1 MKARINRRRFIKAA
15 GLGAT
20 VLTMSGGLKARGFW
34 DGRPERIHPQA
45 SAFPKGRLSAEAA
58 ALASSNKP
66 NIILIMA
73 DDLGYECLGCY
84 GSKSYKTPV
93 LDQLAAT
100 GMHFEHCYSQPLCT
114 PSRVKIMTGQYNC
127 RNYVNFGVLDP
138 KQKTFGHLLQSC
150 GYATCVVG
158 KWQLY
163 GSVNQSAKV
172 RGTGSLPGRAGFEEH
187 CLWQIKD
194 RGSRYK
200 DPVMVQNGKIPD
212 GLEGKYGPDVSCDY
226 ALDFIERHKAG
237 PFLLYFP
244 MALVHSPFVPTP
256 DSEDWDKPK
265 HKNNTKYFADM
276 VTYMDKI
283 VGRIVSKLDELG
295 LREDTLVLFTG
306 DNGTHK
312 SIKSKMPNGIIRG
325 AKGQTTDAGTRVP
338 LIANQPGVIP
348 AGKVCGDLVDF
359 SDFVPTF
366 AEAAGAE
373 IPGDMPIDGRSFLPQ
388 LHGEKGNPREWI
400 FCHYDPRWG
409 NRKRRR
415 FVRDKRWKLYDNGDL
430 YDVPADTLEQNPN
443 PPGRQAVEARKRLQA
458 VLDSI
463 K

>member
-1 MKARINRRRFIKAA
+1 MKASINRRQFIKVA

-20 VLTMSGGLKARGFW
+20 VLAMGGSLKARGFG
-34 DGRPERIHPQA
+34 DGRAQ
-45 SAFPKGRLSAEAA
+45 K
-58 ALASSNKP
+58 KP

-73 DDLGYECLGCY
+73 DDIGYECFGCY
-84 GSKSYKTPV
+84 GSQSYKTPV
-93 LDQLAAT
+93 LDELAAT

-114 PSRVKIMTGQYNC
+114 PSRVKIMTGQYNF

-138 KQKTFGHLLQSC
+138 KQKTFAHLLKNC

-163 GSVNQSAKV
+163 GSVNQSAEI
-172 RGTGSLPGRAGFEEH
+172 RGTGSLPGQAGFDEH
-187 CLWQIKD
+187 CLWQIKE

-200 DPVMVQNGKIPD
+200 DPVMVENGKILND
-212 GLEGKYGPDVSCDY
+212 LKGKYGPDVSCDY
-226 ALDFIERHKAG
+226 ALDFIERHKTG
-237 PFLLYFP
+237 PFLVYFP

-256 DSEDWDKPK
+256 DSKDWNKPK
-265 HKNNTKYFADM
+265 HKNNAKYFADM

-283 VGRIVSKLDELG
+283 VGRIVSRLDELG
-295 LREDTLVLFTG
+295 LRENTLVLFTG

-312 SIKSKMPNGIIRG
+312 SIKSKMTDGIIQG
-325 AKGQTTDAGTRVP
+325 NKGQTTDAGTRVP
-338 LIANQPGVIP
+338 LIANWPGVIP

-359 SDFVPTF
+359 SDFVPAF

-373 IPGDMPIDGRSFLPQ
+373 VPVNMKIDGRSFLPQ
-388 LHGEKGNPREWI
+388 LRGEKGNPREWI
-400 FCHYDPRWG
+400 FCHYDPKWLG
-409 NRKRRR
+409 RKKAVQ

-430 YDVPADTLEQNPN
+430 YDVPADTLEKNPN
-443 PPGRQAVEARKRLQA
+443 PPGRQAIEARKRLQA